1 MSGAFYAL
9 LSANV
14 LGGIALAVLAA
25 TGVATLTLRRGQA
38 KPRQQ
43 QGGTK

>member
-1 MSGAFYAL
+1 MNAFYAL
-9 LSANV
+9 LGANV
-14 LGGIALAVLAA
+14 VGGAGAAALAA
-25 TGVATLTLRRGQA
+25 TGVLTLNLRRGQA

>member
-1 MSGAFYAL
+1 MSAFYAL
-9 LSANV
+9 LAADV
-14 LGGIALAVLAA
+14 TGGAVVAVLAS
-25 TGVATLTLRRGQA
+25 TGVLTLNLRRGQA

>member
-1 MSGAFYAL
+1 MSAFYAL
-9 LSANV
+9 LAAVV
-14 LGGIALAVLAA
+14 LGLAGVAVLAA
-25 TGVATLTLRRGQA
+25 TGVLTITLRRGQA